1 MSSANFVRYA
11 TYATGS
17 VPRSILVRPERSAR
31 LTWGRTCPR
40 VLLLDERIRPDGSHA
55 RTWASCDGDRV
66 QITDDDSGAGELPVL
81 ALDQIMRRYGRPLD
95 PALALEGDSLGCGTH
110 RLRRLRH
117 HAVVDAE
124 ARDYLVW
131 EPIGSETD
139 EPLVCVAATVAA
151 ALRFLV
157 VRRREQGIRNLR

>member
-1 MSSANFVRYA
+1 M
-11 TYATGS
+11 
-17 VPRSILVRPERSAR
+17 
-31 LTWGRTCPR
+31 
-40 VLLLDERIRPDGSHA
+40 RI
-55 RTWASCDGDRV
+55 
-66 QITDDDSGAGELPVL
+66 IDDDSGEGELPVL
-81 ALDQIMRRYGRPLD
+81 AIDQVMRRYGRPLD
-95 PALALEGDSLGCGTH
+95 PATSVEGDSLGCGTH

-131 EPIGSETD
+131 EPIGGKPPLSMGLEID
-139 EPLVCVAATVAA
+139 REPLVCMAATVAA